1 MPQDMIR
8 RVLMKL
14 DKNYLPYEYFEK
26 LENFK
31 EVEVL
36 DGVTMTKLPTSKGIY
51 LQGKYAKGT
60 EIIDHYHNS
69 KEYCYVTKGR
79 VVINGKIELVEGD
92 DFNFKPFEIHNI
104 KVLEECEMYMQ
115 FTKDESFKKFK

>member
-14 DKNYLPYEYFEK
+14 DKNYLPYEYFDK

-36 DGVTMTKLPTSKGIY
+36 DGVTVMKLPTSKGIY
-51 LQGKYAKGT
+51 LSMKYVKGT

-69 KEYCYVTKGR
+69 KEYCYLTKGK
-79 VVINGKIELVEGD
+79 VVINDRIELVAGD
-92 DFNFKPFEIHNI
+92 DFYFKPFEIHNI
-104 KVLEECEMYMQ
+104 KVLEESEMYVQ